1 MYFSFQKHKYGVEP
15 IGSCRKLEGIMARLG
30 QLSEQHWFWKFL
42 DNVDNTDTLNGFV
55 QDLAYAIADYQVCN
69 TNCTEQAA

>member
-1 MYFSFQKHKYGVEP
+1 
-15 IGSCRKLEGIMARLG
+15 MARLG